1 MNGKII
7 IGIDAGV
14 NGGYAI
20 LHPHPLCANVA
31 DALNDIQFFAEAMR
45 KLKEYSQKCNIPLEA
60 YVEQVSGYIRCKHAQ
75 PASRSFVLGKSYGEV
90 IGILI
95 ALEIPFKTV
104 TPQKWQGEIL
114 PEVKG
119 LEYNER
125 KRRLREHAYKLYA
138 FLKPTLK
145 IADAILI
152 AEYGRRVSNGA

>member
-60 YVEQVSGYIRCKHAQ
+60 YVEQVSGYISCKHAQ
-75 PASRSFVLGKSYGEV
+75 P
-90 IGILI
+90 
-95 ALEIPFKTV
+95 LEIPFKTV

-114 PEVKG
+114 PEGKG

>member
-45 KLKEYSQKCNIPLEA
+45 KLKEYFQKCNIPLEA
-60 YVEQVSGYIRCKHAQ
+60 YVEQVSGYISCKHAQ

>member
-60 YVEQVSGYIRCKHAQ
+60 YVEQVSGYIIFFWVARMIFSGMEHMK
-75 PASRSFVLGKSYGEV
+75 
-90 IGILI
+90 
-95 ALEIPFKTV
+95 EIPFKTV